1 MNEYANYFD
10 LIAQRE
16 SCRNY
21 DPNRPV
27 EQEKLLRC
35 IEAARLAPSACNSQ
49 PWHFHAV
56 TDPECVALL
65 RKTVQGLGMNR
76 FVDDCPAL
84 VVVTEETAKLMAR
97 IADHIKSQNFA
108 SIDIGIATAQFCL
121 AATAQ
126 GLSTCIMGWLSEPQ
140 IREIMG
146 FDQDRRIRLVLAVG
160 YAATDE
166 LRTKKRK
173 ALEEMSTVYAGE

>member
-1 MNEYANYFD
+1 MTDFSNYFD

-16 SCRNY
+16 SCRNF
-21 DPNRPV
+21 DPERPV
-27 EQEKLLRC
+27 EREKLIRC
-35 IEAARLAPSACNSQ
+35 IEAAQIAPSACNSQ

-56 TDPECVALL
+56 TDPARVAAL

-76 FVDDCPAL
+76 FADDCPVL
-84 VVVTEETAKLMAR
+84 VVVTEETAKLAAR
-97 IADHIKSQNFA
+97 IAEHLKKQEFA

-126 GLSTCIMGWLSEPQ
+126 GLSTCIMGWLNESA
-140 IREIMG
+140 IREILG
-146 FDQDRRIRLVLAVG
+146 FENSRRIRLVLALG
-160 YAATDE
+160 YAKDDT

-173 ALEEMSTVYAGE
+173 AFDEMATLYAAE